1 MDKQNVVGIYNGIL
15 AFKRK
20 TIIMHGK
27 IWMNFEDIFCVCVTG
42 FKSQIDKYCMFLLT
56 WDT

>member
-1 MDKQNVVGIYNGIL
+1 
-15 AFKRK
+15 
-20 TIIMHGK
+20 MHGK
-27 IWMNFEDIFCVCVTG
+27 IWMNFEDIFFVCVTG